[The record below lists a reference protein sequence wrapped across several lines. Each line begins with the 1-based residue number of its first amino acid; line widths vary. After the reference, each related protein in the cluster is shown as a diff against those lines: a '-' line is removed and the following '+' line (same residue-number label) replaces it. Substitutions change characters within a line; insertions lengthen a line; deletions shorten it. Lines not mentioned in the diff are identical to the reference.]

1 MQLKNSVKLTTYI
14 GLTLIS
20 YIIAIYKIQNS
31 LVVSLFYLGIIL
43 NQYFLYK
50 YCLFFLGVTENKG
63 KIPTFLY
70 GLMKLVV
77 LVISFVFAMQSVKN
91 IELFLIFIYIFQLII
106 LVLSIKTDILKI
118 KETK

>member
-1 MQLKNSVKLTTYI
+1 MQLRNNIKLVTYI
-14 GLTLIS
+14 ILTSIS
-20 YIIAIYKIQNS
+20 YLTALYNIQNI
-31 LVVSLFYLGIIL
+31 LVISLFYLGIVL

-70 GLMKLVV
+70 GLMKLVI